1 VTGNI
6 FVNLD
11 QKSLQKFN
19 HPIILKIKDAVQN
32 IMVKDMGFMLR
43 LFIKYNKR
51 NKWIQIKRECKW
63 QIWLININ

>member
-1 VTGNI
+1 MTGNI

-51 NKWIQIKRECKW
+51 NK
-63 QIWLININ
+63 

>member
-1 VTGNI
+1 MKGNI

-11 QKSLQKFN
+11 QKSLQKLN
-19 HPIILKIKDAVQN
+19 HPYILKIKDAVQN

-51 NKWIQIKRECKW
+51 KK
-63 QIWLININ
+63 